1 MSKQAVFE
9 IQINGVK
16 ESISAVESLNK
27 QLDALEQRMDKLA
40 SKNIN
45 VSTSGGDGG
54 ARVSALDEEAKML
67 QQIEQLHQK
76 VAASEKQEYQELLH
90 AKEEL
95 KEYQTI
101 AKSIAAQTNLSQNIN
116 DTSTMMGMK
125 AQLRDLKM
133 AMQTVDVNGDQFK
146 QWAAEAN
153 ELTQKLKEAE
163 ASYGTFSRN
172 VGNYSN
178 GVVNGLKQIV
188 IKVGETERTFASAR
202 EASRTLSNEL
212 KSLSVSGKR
221 GTKEWKELNAALI
234 KFNNDV
240 AGTSAGLNRVISA
253 LQGFTAVAS
262 VGRGLSSLFGI
273 DNNEVNQSIQKL
285 VALQGVLQ
293 GLQTIQQ
300 QLANNKGLG
309 IVFNNAFGK
318 IDQYNFALKRLIVS
332 IAGTGTAARV
342 AAVGV
347 NLLSGAVKG
356 LMSLG
361 VMALITAAIE
371 GISKLGKKIQ
381 EWAKGNADLVSS
393 EKLLQNE
400 IDATNEKLQKEID
413 LINKRYNAGQIN
425 AEQQRLETE
434 KAYAD
439 AIEKSNEALQRQLEL
454 ASKKGGNT
462 SFANAALG
470 NQSWVGDKGV
480 TTFGGF
486 SEGLKTMDDLVKRYE
501 LLTKAVEKNKGV
513 TENANSVWGRVS
525 LSASDARDELNHLE
539 QLVAGD
545 LVNSFRKFDITT
557 EDGRK
562 QFIRFVQNIQQN
574 GNELQQSV
582 LFRMGDILNQ
592 KNPELANAL
601 NGYLGLVQQ
610 FVNNFNGETEKL
622 NIMGEV
628 NNVIKSADPTIALK
642 EQNAKWKKY
651 LDEHGKELQISEV
664 AAINKA
670 MDTNNKKIREYGQKK
685 TNAFRTANAKVEKNQ
700 EEALQRLNDL
710 EIKLMDDG
718 LMKQLRQ
725 LEEENRRVC
734 AQIRKNGVNVGELIK
749 RQEEYYAKER
759 KKIIDEY
766 VAETNQILSDAKID
780 KIDAQIEE
788 IENKMRELSLSRPL
802 NPTPADND
810 ILSRM
815 FEGLGEDEAELF
827 VKTFNATLD
836 RYSEKSVTALIGF
849 MENLRD
855 NPEYQNKASEFEN
868 LIDEKKTKEAVDM
881 ALKTFKEYYGERAKL
896 IERYGADFIKIDEQ
910 EGAVAYQL
918 TSELSESLKARLDN
932 NRKYY
937 AKDLK
942 DYQEYIDEREKLQ
955 NESENTSYNSEFTK
969 LKNERDKLENAT
981 DENQIKRRDA
991 IDKQIEALSK
1001 QHANNMSKIEQ
1012 DGDAQIRDEATKFYD
1027 TQLATY
1033 NDYLT
1038 SMSNLADK
1046 QPEVYKSGF
1055 INVKETR
1062 ANYEEIKNTANQMI
1076 KDVDEDI
1083 EKLNDDLKNGLIL
1096 PETYNAV
1103 LRQLTAVGTSANQAF
1118 VSAEQGMEGA
1128 KEKLKKQIQ
1137 EIANEV
1143 SQTAQQM
1150 ISYFGDLYNY
1160 NIQKEMDALE
1170 DMNQKLEDKLNEQKE
1185 IEERHKNEIESIEDE
1200 LANSRGDRRQQLI
1213 DQLNAEMQARREAAA
1228 EQKRIEAEKEKNEHR
1243 LEVLDKKKRMAQWKR
1258 DIASALISGAM
1269 AAANGYATKPFLP
1282 TGLAMGALATILTA
1296 AQVAII
1302 RHNKPYAK
1310 GGQLDGGVIKGKR
1323 HYAGGISV
1331 LGGRA
1336 NVEGGEYITN
1346 RISTANNVALLDFV
1360 NSKKHKINLSELID
1374 FYQSPKALKSSSKR
1388 VFADG
1393 GQLPTMPN
1401 IDLGDIMTD
1410 VAILRDNRPVVVSV
1424 VDINRKQDDVRR
1436 VRTLAGL

>member
-1 MSKQAVFE
+1 MAKQAAYE

-76 VAASEKQEYQELLH
+76 VAASEKAEYQELLH

-202 EASRTLSNEL
+202 EASRTLNNEL
-212 KSLSVSGKR
+212 KSLSANGKR
-221 GTKEWKELNAALI
+221 GTKEWNELNAAI
-234 KFNNDV
+234 RKFNNDV

-262 VGRGLSSLFGI
+262 VGRGLSGLFGI

-318 IDQYNFALKRLIVS
+318 IDQYNFGLKRLIVS

-342 AAVGV
+342 AAAGV

-371 GISKLGKKIQ
+371 GISRLGKKIQ

-439 AIEKSNEALQRQLEL
+439 AIEKSNEALQKQLEL

-501 LLTKAVEKNKGV
+501 LLTKAVEENKGV

-525 LSASDARDELNHLE
+525 LSASDARDELNHL
-539 QLVAGD
+539 QQIVAGD
-545 LVNSFRKFDITT
+545 LVNSFRKFDIAT
-557 EDGRK
+557 ENGRK
-562 QFIRFVQNIQQN
+562 QFINFVYNIQQN
-574 GNELQQSV
+574 GNELQKSV
-582 LFRMGDILNQ
+582 LFKMGDILNQ
-592 KNPELANAL
+592 KSPDLANAL

-622 NIMGEV
+622 NMMNTV
-628 NNVIKSADPTIALK
+628 NSIIRSADPTIAMKERIKELENYLK
-642 EQNAKWKKY
+642 EHRDELSIGQVADYNRAIEIEKK
-651 LDEHGKELQISEV
+651 
-664 AAINKA
+664 N
-670 MDTNNKKIREYGQKK
+670 IREYGQKK
-685 TNAFRTANAKVEKNQ
+685 IKALQTVEKKEQDTIRQAEDIKNALRLRLMREGLAKQLLQLDENNRKEVEKIKANGKNVAELLALQ
-700 EEALQRLNDL
+700 EEA
-710 EIKLMDDG
+710 
-718 LMKQLRQ
+718 
-725 LEEENRRVC
+725 V
-734 AQIRKNGVNVGELIK
+734 
-749 RQEEYYAKER
+749 AKER
-759 KKIIDEY
+759 LKIWEEYNDKIIEDTNQAELKAAGERVDKLTADIERISEASEIYFEPASAEDIWLAIFPSAKTIKEAKKMAKEMVDTYGVAGMALDDFAKMKYVILEKYATGDNFNDLLNGKFDNDMLVRSLEERFNIIDEY
-766 VAETNQILSDAKID
+766 QDKEIKKIYE
-780 KIDAQIEE
+780 KIEE
-788 IENKMRELSLSRPL
+788 RYDIQKAVLNDEKELALKEL
-802 NPTPADND
+802 NDRTQEQL
-810 ILSRM
+810 I
-815 FEGLGEDEAELF
+815 GEDELAKLS
-827 VKTFNATLD
+827 K
-836 RYSEKSVTALIGF
+836 
-849 MENLRD
+849 ENGD
-855 NPEYQNKASEFEN
+855 Y
-868 LIDEKKTKEAVDM
+868 
-881 ALKTFKEYYGERAKL
+881 ERA
-896 IERYGADFIKIDEQ
+896 
-910 EGAVAYQL
+910 
-918 TSELSESLKARLDN
+918 LDA
-932 NRKYY
+932 NRKV
-937 AKDLK
+937 
-942 DYQEYIDEREKLQ
+942 YQEYLKEKEALQLEYSNREIELNKRTQDEKEKF
-955 NESENTSYNSEFTK
+955 NSIFYEQSLSALNDYMSK
-969 LKNERDKLENAT
+969 MNVM
-981 DENQIKRRDA
+981 
-991 IDKQIEALSK
+991 IDKQP
-1001 QHANNMSKIEQ
+1001 QY
-1012 DGDAQIRDEATKFYD
+1012 TK
-1027 TQLATY
+1027 L
-1033 NDYLT
+1033 
-1038 SMSNLADK
+1038 
-1046 QPEVYKSGF
+1046 GF
-1055 INVKETR
+1055 VDLKETR
-1062 ANYEEIKNTANQMI
+1062 KQYDEVIKTAQRSLQYLR
-1076 KDVDEDI
+1076 DI
-1083 EKLNDDLKNGLIL
+1083 QQEMLSDKNISPKQRKELNKQISDQEKQLQSII
-1096 PETYNAV
+1096 NA
-1103 LRQLTAVGTSANQAF
+1103 AS
-1118 VSAEQGMEGA
+1118 SGMENA
-1128 KEKLKKQIQ
+1128 KEKFRRQIM

-1143 SQTAQQM
+1143 AQTAQEM
-1150 ISYFGDLYNY
+1150 ISAFGDLYNY
-1160 NIQKEMDALE
+1160 NIQKELDALE
-1170 DMNQKLEDKLNEQKE
+1170 DMNQKLQEKYDEQTE

-1228 EQKRIEAEKEKNEHR
+1228 EQKRIEAEMKANER
-1243 LEVLDKKKRMAQWKR
+1243 KQEELEKKKAKAQYKR
-1258 DIASALISGAM
+1258 DLAQILISGAM
-1269 AAANGYATKPFLP
+1269 AAANGFATKPFLP
-1282 TGLAMGALATILTA
+1282 TGLAMGALATTLATA
-1296 AQVAII
+1296 QYLIAKKQ
-1302 RHNKPYAK
+1302 KPYAK
-1310 GGQLDGGVIKGKR
+1310 GGLLEGPSHR
-1323 HYAGGISV
+1323 HGGIPV
-1331 LGGRA
+1331 GNTGIE
-1336 NVEGGEYITN
+1336 VEGKEYVI
-1346 RISTANNVALLDFV
+1346 RKESTAKNVNLLDF
-1360 NSKKHKINLSELID
+1360 IN
-1374 FYQSPKALKSSSKR
+1374 KSKR
-1388 VFADG
+1388 KLTLSDFIDYYEGRKNNAFRNMSGKYADG

-1410 VAILRDNRPVVVSV
+1410 VAVVRDDRPVVVSV

>member
-1 MSKQAVFE
+1 MAKNAEYSIV
-9 IQINGVK
+9 INGIK

-202 EASRTLSNEL
+202 EASRTLNNEL

-221 GTKEWKELNAALI
+221 GTKEWNELNAAI
-234 KFNNDV
+234 RKFNNDV

-342 AAVGV
+342 AAAGV

-371 GISKLGKKIQ
+371 GISRLGKKIQ

-439 AIEKSNEALQRQLEL
+439 AIGKSNEALQKQLEL
-454 ASKKGGNT
+454 ASKRGGNT

-470 NQSWVGDKGV
+470 NQSWVGDKGTSTIFGRSAIEKEIKNTEDLIQRWNLFREAV
-480 TTFGGF
+480 SKGEGIMKQADSTFG
-486 SEGLKTMDDLVKRYE
+486 RI
-501 LLTKAVEKNKGV
+501 
-513 TENANSVWGRVS
+513 R
-525 LSASDARDELNHLE
+525 LSASDVRDELNHLE
-539 QLVAGD
+539 QLVAGQ
-545 LVNSFRKFDITT
+545 LINSFRKFDITT

-592 KNPELANAL
+592 KSPDLANAL

-610 FVNNFNGETEKL
+610 FVNNFNGEAEKL
-622 NIMGEV
+622 NMMNTV
-628 NNVIKSADPTIALK
+628 NSIIRSADPTIAMKERIKELENYLK
-642 EQNAKWKKY
+642 EHRDELSIGQVADYNRAIEIEKK
-651 LDEHGKELQISEV
+651 
-664 AAINKA
+664 N
-670 MDTNNKKIREYGQKK
+670 IREYGQKK
-685 TNAFRTANAKVEKNQ
+685 IKALQTVEKKEQDAIRQAEDIKNALRLRLMRDGLVKQLLQLDENNRKEIEKIKKNGKNVAELLALQ
-700 EEALQRLNDL
+700 EEAT
-710 EIKLMDDG
+710 
-718 LMKQLRQ
+718 
-725 LEEENRRVC
+725 
-734 AQIRKNGVNVGELIK
+734 
-749 RQEEYYAKER
+749 AKER
-759 KKIIDEY
+759 LKIWEEYNDKIIEDTNQAELKAAGERVDKLTADIERISEASEIYFEPASAEDIWLAIFPSAKTIKEAKKMAKEMADTYGIAGMALDDFAKMKYGILEKYTAGDNFNDLLNGKFDNDMLVRSLEERFNIIDEY
-766 VAETNQILSDAKID
+766 QDKEIKKINEKIAERYDIQKAALNDEK
-780 KIDAQIEE
+780 
-788 IENKMRELSLSRPL
+788 ELALKEL
-802 NPTPADND
+802 NDRTQEQL
-810 ILSRM
+810 I
-815 FEGLGEDEAELF
+815 GEDELAKLS
-827 VKTFNATLD
+827 K
-836 RYSEKSVTALIGF
+836 
-849 MENLRD
+849 ENGD
-855 NPEYQNKASEFEN
+855 Y
-868 LIDEKKTKEAVDM
+868 
-881 ALKTFKEYYGERAKL
+881 ERA
-896 IERYGADFIKIDEQ
+896 
-910 EGAVAYQL
+910 
-918 TSELSESLKARLDN
+918 LDA
-932 NRKYY
+932 NRKV
-937 AKDLK
+937 
-942 DYQEYIDEREKLQ
+942 YQEYLKEKEALQLEYSNREIELSK
-955 NESENTSYNSEFTK
+955 NTQDDIEKFNSIFYEQSLSALNDYMSK
-969 LKNERDKLENAT
+969 MNVM
-981 DENQIKRRDA
+981 
-991 IDKQIEALSK
+991 IDKQP
-1001 QHANNMSKIEQ
+1001 QY
-1012 DGDAQIRDEATKFYD
+1012 TK
-1027 TQLATY
+1027 L
-1033 NDYLT
+1033 
-1038 SMSNLADK
+1038 
-1046 QPEVYKSGF
+1046 GF
-1055 INVKETR
+1055 VDLKETR
-1062 ANYEEIKNTANQMI
+1062 KQYDEVIKTAQRSLQYLR
-1076 KDVDEDI
+1076 DI
-1083 EKLNDDLKNGLIL
+1083 QQEMLGDKNISPKQRKALNKQISDQEKQLQSII
-1096 PETYNAV
+1096 NA
-1103 LRQLTAVGTSANQAF
+1103 S
-1118 VSAEQGMEGA
+1118 SSGMESA
-1128 KEKLKKQIQ
+1128 KEKFRKQIM
-1137 EIANEV
+1137 EIAEQV

-1150 ISYFGDLYNY
+1150 ISVFGDLYNY

-1228 EQKRIEAEKEKNEHR
+1228 EEKRIEAEKQANEHR
-1243 LEVLDKKKRMAQWKR
+1243 LEILDKKKRMAQWKR

-1302 RHNKPYAK
+1302 KHNKPYAK
-1310 GGQLDGGVIKGKR
+1310 GGLLEGPSHK
-1323 HYAGGISV
+1323 HGGIPV
-1331 LGGRA
+1331 GNTGIE
-1336 NVEGGEYITN
+1336 VEGKEYVI
-1346 RISTANNVALLDFV
+1346 RKESTAKNVNLLDF
-1360 NSKKHKINLSELID
+1360 IN
-1374 FYQSPKALKSSSKR
+1374 KSKR
-1388 VFADG
+1388 KLTLSDFIDYYEGRKNKAFRNMSDKYADG

-1410 VAILRDNRPVVVSV
+1410 VAVVRDNRPVVVSV